1 MKEFKG
7 CLIIF
12 LTFSM
17 LIVAGIYFYFQK
29 LDKNYVEDHK
39 KVENAFAELKSELN
53 KRNQILKTSNFSDSV
68 KLLSMKSDSI
78 LSATTDANKLIWTE
92 FKLNEKTFQSDSLKS
107 TNTKLNPLKDKYNSD
122 LRSFTFTWVTFPFN
136 LIKMRQKF
144 PEYNYLEIDY
154 GNSNQENMKQRKKT
168 EHWVETGKWE

>member
-7 CLIIF
+7 CLILF
-12 LTFSM
+12 LSFSL
-17 LIVAGIYFYFQK
+17 LIVGGIYFYIQK
-29 LDKNYVEDHK
+29 LNKNFVEDHK
-39 KVENAFAELKSELN
+39 KVETSFAKLKSELN

-68 KLLSMKSDSI
+68 KLLSRKSDSF
-78 LSATTDANKLIWTE
+78 LSSTTDANKLIWTE

-154 GNSNQENMKQRKKT
+154 GKSNQENMKRRKKA
-168 EHWVETGKWE
+168 ENWIETGEWK